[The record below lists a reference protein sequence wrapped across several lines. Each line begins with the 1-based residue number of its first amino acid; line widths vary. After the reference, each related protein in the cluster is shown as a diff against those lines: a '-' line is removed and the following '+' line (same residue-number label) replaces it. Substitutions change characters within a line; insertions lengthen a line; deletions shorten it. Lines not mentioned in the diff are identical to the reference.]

1 MKTRTKLLTAVLST
15 VTALSCALT
24 AAAAPAITLQGNEAK
39 PAAAE
44 DGSVTLTLSATDFKS
59 VAGADLEITLNDG
72 ITLTGITV
80 TKAGGTA
87 WTPALN
93 ENYAVKNNK
102 LKIVDIFNMGTDS
115 NPSLDLSV
123 EFKFDDANIGSY
135 GFANNI
141 RLVDE
146 NEQDITHSVTLGKL
160 VIGKKAEEVVGNGSA
175 QLFDDKNSFVPYGI
189 LKDDKGVYIQK
200 DESGAFTFTD
210 KKSITR
216 FKLPVG
222 NAVTT
227 FGASYDDDFEGS
239 NTVQFGSYIHSIAAE
254 ANSFGTVLIY
264 SKDLT
269 GAGVKDYKKGS
280 YEGAV
285 EYFGSADELFKDII
299 TKFGT
304 KNKIDGKFHPYAY
317 GGNGNT
323 NDSVIYACVVKQNNY
338 MWKHYKEDKTLDRLQ
353 YAVRCKTSTPDRDF
367 TAVGYIKNKDETYSF
382 STEIKTESYNS
393 LSKDQLSKDQ

>member
-44 DGSVTLTLSATDFKS
+44 DGSVKLTLSATDFKS
-59 VAGADLEITLNDG
+59 VAGADFEITLDG

-80 TKAGGTA
+80 TNPGGTT
-87 WTPALN
+87 WNPVLN
-93 ENYAVKNNK
+93 ENYTLKNNK
-102 LKIVDIFNMGTDS
+102 LKIVDIFNMGTED

-135 GFANNI
+135 EFTKNI
-141 RLVDE
+141 RLVNE

-160 VIGKKAEEVVGNGSA
+160 VIGKKAENVAGDGSA
-175 QLFDDKNSFVPYGI
+175 KLFDDENSFVPYGI
-189 LKDDKGVYIQK
+189 LKDDNGYIQK
-200 DESGAFTFTD
+200 EKNGAFIFTGSQ
-210 KKSITR
+210 SITR

-227 FGASYDDDFEGS
+227 FGASYDSNFEGS
-239 NTVQFGSYIHSIAAE
+239 KTVQFGSYIHKIATE

-264 SKDLT
+264 SKELT
-269 GAGVKDYKKGS
+269 GELAKGYNKGS

-285 EYFGSADELFKDII
+285 ESLGSADKLFKDII
-299 TKFGT
+299 TKFDT
-304 KNKIDGKFHPYAY
+304 NKKIDSKFHPYAY
-317 GGNGNT
+317 GGNY
-323 NDSVIYACVVKQNNY
+323 VIYACVVEQKNY
-338 MWKHYKEDKTLDRLQ
+338 MWRHYTDATLDRLQ
-353 YAVRCKTSTPDRDF
+353 YAVRCKTNTPARDF
-367 TAVGYIKNKDETYSF
+367 TAVGYIKNTNGYSF
-382 STEIKTESYNS
+382 STEIKTASYNS
-393 LSKDQLSKDQ
+393 LQ